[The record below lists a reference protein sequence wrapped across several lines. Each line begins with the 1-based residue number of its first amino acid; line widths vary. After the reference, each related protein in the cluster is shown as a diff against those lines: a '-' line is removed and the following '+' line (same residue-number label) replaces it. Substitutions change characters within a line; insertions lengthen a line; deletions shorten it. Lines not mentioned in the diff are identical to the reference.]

1 MPLII
6 TSWEEGPKE
15 YKTIVGQNE
24 QSIFIYPEWLP
35 LQRERQTELHS
46 VVTSCFSLGKGKKNK
61 WLHSYIFVPIYI
73 NISFSFKTTDS
84 LEIEM
89 LSTLIYNVNFCS
101 YTLYSYFYL
110 ITITC
115 LIFVFYLKKKKK
127 KKTQPYL
134 LYFMLLTPIF

>member
-1 MPLII
+1 MIM
-6 TSWEEGPKE
+6 
-15 YKTIVGQNE
+15 
-24 QSIFIYPEWLP
+24 P

-46 VVTSCFSLGKGKKNK
+46 VITSCFSLEKVKKIYK